1 MSYGL
6 LALKA
11 EELNE
16 YFDNVEKRDTV
27 IKNETNK
34 EQQQSLFSCVFCN
47 KIYKWKKSLNHHI
60 FTIHGNPE
68 LIECLICNL
77 KKVHEEKKTAAKK
90 TEQSVCPKC
99 NNAFS
104 KPIYLKRHI
113 SIVHEEKSYLFVLD
127 AMQILD
133 QK

>member
-77 KKVHEEKKTAAKK
+77 KKHHALSPIIKAEKILPQIFLDITHYSNFGQHILVSKK
-90 TEQSVCPKC
+90 YFKAQ
-99 NNAFS
+99 F
-104 KPIYLKRHI
+104 LKKI
-113 SIVHEEKSYLFVLD
+113 
-127 AMQILD
+127 
-133 QK
+133 